1 MPQCMVGTPE
11 RPGSNPLLLTH
22 SEVRTSPGLK
32 MLRSS
37 SSVSMKSD
45 MIIIS
50 RSTFQTNP
58 RGSMRLEAAKEIP
71 ANKDTIVSTESNLN
85 QNNRAANNETTNQ
98 GKDAKPSSFSDLLQT
113 YKPAIKIPLQRPRS
127 GKIKQ
132 RNLLNH
138 TENRESI
145 PKRYSSISNMG
156 SRKAD
161 NIEKGGFSNYLKSCV
176 HEEIGYPM
184 LLRTPK
190 MGQAL
195 NISFQEAADMSMELP
210 QLRNDES
217 KASDYMQANKLDFS
231 LHESKM
237 LKSLHELSFAVVDNP
252 DIENASPDIKRK
264 QLVTE
269 ISKEI
274 ISVIAIPDA
283 NRHSNLNR
291 LLKLKA
297 TKNIAVSAS
306 REKDKTESLSNT
318 DKTKI
323 TCDSVT
329 RNKCLASKSAMIDKL
344 ESQYT

>member
-11 RPGSNPLLLTH
+11 RTGSSPPIMTH
-22 SEVRTSPGLK
+22 RAVRTSPGLK

-45 MIIIS
+45 MIIRS
-50 RSTFQTNP
+50 RSTFQTNA
-58 RGSMRLEAAKEIP
+58 RGSMRPEAAKEIP
-71 ANKDTIVSTESNLN
+71 ANKDTILFTETNLY

-98 GKDAKPSSFSDLLQT
+98 GKYAKPSSFSDLLQT
-113 YKPAIKIPLQRPRS
+113 YKPAIKIPLQRLRS

-132 RNLLNH
+132 RNLLNF

-145 PKRYSSISNMG
+145 TQRYSSISVGN
-156 SRKAD
+156 RKAD
-161 NIEKGGFSNYLKSCV
+161 NIEKVGFSNYLKSCF

-190 MGQAL
+190 MGRAL
-195 NISFQEAADMSMELP
+195 NISFQEASDISMELP

-217 KASDYMQANKLDFS
+217 KASDYMQANKLDLC

-237 LKSLHELSFAVVDNP
+237 LKSLHDLSFVVVDNV
-252 DIENASPDIKRK
+252 DIENASSDIKRK
-264 QLVTE
+264 QLVTGV
-269 ISKEI
+269 SKEK
-274 ISVIAIPDA
+274 ISIMAIPDA
-283 NRHSNLNR
+283 NRDSNLNS

-297 TKNIAVSAS
+297 TKIIAISAWT
-306 REKDKTESLSNT
+306 EKDKTKFVSNL

-329 RNKCLASKSAMIDKL
+329 RNKCLASKSAMIDKQ
-344 ESQYT
+344 ESQNA